1 MKTPTVVLLRV
12 LSFAVCG
19 AAVLASPS
27 FAGNKP
33 HAGEGCTED
42 VAAERGWRAAREA
55 YDGPVL
61 DAAWFADRRV
71 VVYLVPA
78 GGLPVVRGPAAAVIG
93 SHWTAGDWSLKHVFV
108 SSVPSKPIFMAGR
121 RIGLYDLAQAVTKAA
136 GQGEEFISSNED
148 YVRQNVFFVHD
159 PEGTAWTELLGI
171 PAGEPQGTA
180 VVLLDRGRVVKSI
193 ALNRSEEYAAA
204 SEAEREEAH
213 LQLAAEVR
221 ESLPARP

>member
-1 MKTPTVVLLRV
+1 MKTLTKRMLRLL
-12 LSFAVCG
+12 SAAMCG
-19 AAVLASPS
+19 AAVLVSS
-27 FAGNKP
+27 AG
-33 HAGEGCTED
+33 AGADRSVPCVDEEQPVG
-42 VAAERGWRAAREA
+42 RGWQSSREA

-61 DAAWFADRRV
+61 DAAWFAKRRV

-78 GGLPVVRGPAAAVIG
+78 GGLPTVRGPAASVIG

-108 SSVPSKPIFMAGR
+108 SSVPSKPIFLAGR

-136 GQGEEFISSNED
+136 GQGDEFVASNEE

-159 PEGTAWTELLGI
+159 PEGTAWTELLGV
-171 PAGEPQGTA
+171 PAGERQSTA
-180 VVLLDRGRVVKSI
+180 VVLLDGGRVVKSI
-193 ALNRSEEYAAA
+193 TLEPVSYATA